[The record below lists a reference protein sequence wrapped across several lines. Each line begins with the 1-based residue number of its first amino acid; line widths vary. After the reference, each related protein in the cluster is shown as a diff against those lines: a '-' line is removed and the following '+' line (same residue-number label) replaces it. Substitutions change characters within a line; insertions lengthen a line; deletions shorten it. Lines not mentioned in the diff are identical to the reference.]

1 MENIKKIHFELSAE
15 KDKELH
21 DLMNRLGITSKKDLI
36 NNALTF
42 LQWALNEKYAGRI
55 IASIDKENKRFKPVR
70 LDAIPD
76 AFSQ

>member
-42 LQWALNEKYAGRI
+42 LQWALNEKCAGRI